1 MFVFPSASMQL
12 TVSLKKIIARLHYMC
27 FSAFT
32 VVIISFL
39 YLGPLLGIF
48 NARVPRLPTA
58 DFSGSCWD
66 LANHVKM
73 HVNLI
78 LSFQTQPIKSP
89 KRIVIAIF
97 LLLKFKFVTI
107 F

>member
-1 MFVFPSASMQL
+1 MFIFPSGSMQL
-12 TVSLKKIIARLHYMC
+12 TISLKKIIARLHYMC

-32 VVIISFL
+32 VVIISFR

-48 NARVPRLPTA
+48 SARVPRPPAA
-58 DFSGSCWD
+58 DFSGSCRD
-66 LANHVKM
+66 LANQVKM
-73 HVNLI
+73 LINLI

-97 LLLKFKFVTI
+97 LLLKFKFVTV